1 MPNKVS
7 ENIPDKILTNIPDRM
22 PEIYQIK
29 QNIYQIEYEKI

>member
-7 ENIPDKILTNIPDRM
+7 GNIQDKILTDIPNRM
-22 PEIYQIK
+22 PKIYQIE

>member
-1 MPNKVS
+1 MPTKVS
-7 ENIPDKILTNIPDRM
+7 ENIPDKILINIPNRM